1 MKILVTGATGFVG
14 QYLCQTAIDH
24 HYSVLAIVRPS
35 SDRSKLP
42 PETEFV
48 SVDSISLPIPE
59 TALIGVDT
67 VVYLAARVHVMKD
80 TSGDPV
86 TAYRQINTTATLSL
100 AQQAA
105 KQGVKRFIYL
115 SSIKVNGEGSIHIDR
130 PYTEN
135 DTPQP
140 LDPYGESKWEAEQG
154 LKQISQAT
162 GLEIVIIRPPLVYGS
177 QVKGN
182 FEQLLRM
189 IQLGLPLPLGSIKN
203 RRSLIYVGNLV
214 DAILTCTDHPAATN
228 QTFLVSD
235 GEDLST
241 PELIRRIS
249 TQIENHKSSGVSVAE
264 LYLPL
269 SNHTGGLPIPPQLLT
284 LLGKLTG
291 QTATIERLLSSLTVD
306 TSHIQTSLNWKPPF
320 SIDEGLKETVIGNS
334 RSKSRIRGYLKSVDL
349 IPPTPLKSR
358 ADLLEKE

>member
-14 QYLCQTAIDH
+14 RYLCRTAIDR
-24 HYSVLAIVRPS
+24 HYSVLAVVRPS

-42 PETEFV
+42 PATEFL
-48 SVDSISLPIPE
+48 SVDSISSPIPE
-59 TALIGVDT
+59 TALRGIDT
-67 VVYLAARVHVMKD
+67 VIHLAARVHVMKD
-80 TSGDPV
+80 TSGDPL
-86 TAYRQINTTATLSL
+86 AAHRQINTNATLSL
-100 AQQAA
+100 ARQAA
-105 KQGVKRFIYL
+105 QQGVKRFIYL
-115 SSIKVNGEGSIHIDR
+115 SSIKVNGEGSTNLDR

-135 DTPQP
+135 DIPQP
-140 LDPYGESKWEAEQG
+140 SDPYGESKWEAEQG
-154 LKQISQAT
+154 LKQISQET

-182 FEQLLRM
+182 FEQLLRI

-214 DAILTCTDHPAATN
+214 DAILSCTDHPAATN

-241 PELIRRIS
+241 PELIRRLA
-249 TQIENHKSSGVSVAE
+249 TQIDNHKSSGVSGAE

-269 SNHTGGLPIPPQLLT
+269 SNQTGGLPIPPQLLT
-284 LLGKLTG
+284 LFGKLTG
-291 QTATIERLLSSLTVD
+291 QTATIERLLGSLTVD

-320 SIDEGLKETVIGNS
+320 SVDEGLKETVMGNS
-334 RSKSRIRGYLKSVDL
+334 RSRSRIMADATSAYLQ
-349 IPPTPLKSR
+349 
-358 ADLLEKE
+358 

>member
-14 QYLCQTAIDH
+14 RYLCRTAVDR
-24 HYSVLAIVRPS
+24 HYSVRATVRPS
-35 SDRSKLP
+35 SDRDKLP
-42 PETEFV
+42 PEVEFIP
-48 SVDSISLPIPE
+48 VDSIASPIPA
-59 TALIGVDT
+59 TALLGVDALIH
-67 VVYLAARVHVMKD
+67 LAARVHIMKD
-80 TSGDPV
+80 TSGDPL
-86 TAYRQINTTATLSL
+86 AAHRQINTDATLAL

-105 KQGVKRFIYL
+105 EQGVKRFIYL
-115 SSIKVNGEGSIHIDR
+115 SSIKVNGEGSTNIDR

-140 LDPYGESKWEAEQG
+140 SDPYGESKWEAEQG
-154 LKQISQAT
+154 LKHISQAT

-214 DAILTCTDHPAATN
+214 DAILTCTDHPAASN

-249 TQIENHKSSGVSVAE
+249 TQIDNHKSSGVSGAE
-264 LYLPL
+264 LRLPL
-269 SNHTGGLPIPPQLLT
+269 SNQTGGLPIPPQLLT
-284 LLGKLTG
+284 LVGRLTG
-291 QTATIERLLSSLTVD
+291 QTATIERLLGSLTVD
-306 TSHIQTSLNWKPPF
+306 IRHIQTTLNWKPPF
-320 SIDEGLKETVIGNS
+320 SVDEGLKETVIGN
-334 RSKSRIRGYLKSVDL
+334 RGSKFPIIASTTAATINN
-349 IPPTPLKSR
+349 
-358 ADLLEKE
+358 